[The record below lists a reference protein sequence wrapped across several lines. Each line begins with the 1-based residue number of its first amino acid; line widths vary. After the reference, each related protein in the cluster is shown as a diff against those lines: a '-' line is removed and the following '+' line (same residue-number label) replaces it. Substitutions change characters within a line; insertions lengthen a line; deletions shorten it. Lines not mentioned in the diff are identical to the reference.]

1 MVKET
6 GMKNASKYKRQ
17 YFMPPVCNYDW
28 VKKDYVET
36 PPIWCSVDLRDGN
49 QALIEP
55 MSLDEKLE
63 FFQMLVNIGFKEI
76 EVGFPAASETEF
88 IFMRAL
94 IERNMIPDDVTVQ
107 VLTQAREHIIRK
119 TFEAVKGAPH
129 AVIHLYNST
138 SVAQREQVFKKD
150 KEHIKQLAIDGAKL
164 LKKLADETEG
174 DFSFEYSPESFH
186 GTEVDYAVEVCN
198 AVLDVWQ
205 PSNDNKSII
214 NIPATVETAMPH
226 VFATQIEYVSKNLKY
241 RDNVI
246 LSLHPHNDRGTGVAD
261 AELGLL
267 AGADRI
273 EGTLFGNGERTGNV
287 DIITIAM
294 NMYSYGI
301 DPKLNFSNMPVIRET
316 YERLTRMQVGDRQPY
331 AGNLVFSAFSGSHQD
346 AIAKGMV
353 YKEEKKTD
361 KWTIPYLPID
371 PMDVGR
377 TYDADV
383 IRINSQSG
391 KGGISYILK
400 HNFSISLPDKM
411 REEVGYAVKQVS
423 DEEHKEI
430 SPQWVYEIFEQSY
443 LQYMPYFQIE
453 ECHFRQYDGIMAEAT
468 VVCGDKR
475 TVVDANGNGRL
486 DAVSNIIKQFFD
498 ISYELSTYEEHA
510 LSQGSS
516 SKAIAYV
523 GITCEGKMYWGAG
536 ADEDIIK
543 ASISALVVAVNK
555 IKKVATDEKCQD
567 ERLVTMLNFIQTNY
581 QTVTLED
588 MANQFHLSE
597 PYISKYIK
605 DKSGKTFG
613 EHVSHIRMKKAKVLL
628 KNGNMTVENVAYSV
642 GYQNV
647 EHFCRS
653 FKKNFKMTPL
663 QYRNDSRE

>member
-1 MVKET
+1 
-6 GMKNASKYKRQ
+6 MKNFDKYERQ
-17 YFMPPVCNYDW
+17 YFLPPVCEYDW
-28 VKKDYVET
+28 VKKDYIEKA
-36 PPIWCSVDLRDGN
+36 PIWCSVDLRDGN

-63 FFQMLVNIGFKEI
+63 FFQMLVDIGFKEI

-88 IFMRAL
+88 IFMRTL
-94 IERNMIPDDVTVQ
+94 IERDMIPDDVTVQ
-107 VLTQAREHIIRK
+107 VLTQAREHIIKK

-150 KEHIKQLAIDGAKL
+150 KEQIKKLAVDGAEL
-164 LKKLADETEG
+164 LKKLASETDG

-186 GTEVDYAVEVCN
+186 GTEVEYAVEVCN

-205 PSNDNKSII
+205 PSEKQKAII

-241 RDNVI
+241 RDNVV
-246 LSLHPHNDRGTGVAD
+246 LSLHPHNDRGCGVSD

-287 DIITIAM
+287 DIITLAM
-294 NMYSYGI
+294 NMFSYGI
-301 DPKLNFSNMPVIRET
+301 DPKLDFANMPEIREK
-316 YERLTRMQVGDRQPY
+316 YERLTRMQVNDRAPY
-331 AGNLVFSAFSGSHQD
+331 AGDLVFSAFSGSHQD
-346 AIAKGMV
+346 AIAKGMAWR
-353 YKEEKKTD
+353 EEKQLKT
-361 KWTIPYLPID
+361 WTVPYLPID

-377 TYDADV
+377 TYDSDV

-400 HNFSISLPDKM
+400 QNFSISMPVAM

-423 DEEHKEI
+423 DEEHKEL
-430 SPQWVYEIFEQSY
+430 SPQWVYEIFEENY
-443 LQYMPYFQIE
+443 VNRIPYFTVG
-453 ECHFRQYDGIMAEAT
+453 ECHFKQNDGIMAEASINFGGKT
-468 VVCGDKR
+468 

-486 DAVSNIIKQFFD
+486 DAVSNTLKQFFD

-510 LSQGSS
+510 LSHGSS

-523 GITCEGKMYWGAG
+523 GITCDGKNYWGVG
-536 ADEDIIK
+536 MDEDIIK

-555 IKKVATDEKCQD
+555 LPQIQQIEEGQD
-567 ERLVTMLNFIQTNY
+567 ERLTAMLNYIQNNY
-581 QTVTLED
+581 QTVTLESV
-588 MANQFHLSE
+588 AEQFHLSE
-597 PYISKYIK
+597 PYVSKYIK

-613 EHVSHIRMKKAKVLL
+613 EHVAHIRMKRAKTLL
-628 KNGNMTVENVAYSV
+628 KNGNMTVENIAYAV

-647 EHFCRS
+647 EHFNRT
-653 FKKNFKMTPL
+653 FKKSFDMTPI
-663 QYRNDSRE
+663 QYRNESREQK